1 MDHILGCTYLQ
12 IVRLPEFTRVF
23 EVASFIR
30 GPRTLK
36 DTDMGQ
42 DWYCFCARSKCMYT
56 RTHTRTHTYSTY
68 RHTHAHMHVY
78 TYVRTV
84 THAHMHVHTYIHTD
98 RQTHTL
104 TSSFVMCSFLCS
116 SVQVGSSPI
125 DNSVKDLLLVA
136 MGPEGEHPHIMVSP
150 MHTVL
155 HLLYTHILATP
166 LDTPLPLVCRPLWT
180 KNYLSTEP
188 SPRHA
193 PSPLDVFKFNL

>member
-1 MDHILGCTYLQ
+1 MHVHTHTHTHTYIQ
-12 IVRLPEFTRVF
+12 YV
-23 EVASFIR
+23 
-30 GPRTLK
+30 
-36 DTDMGQ
+36 Q
-42 DWYCFCARSKCMYT
+42 
-56 RTHTRTHTYSTY
+56 THTRTHACVHIRTYSHT
-68 RHTHAHMHVY
+68 RTHAC
-78 TYVRTV
+78 
-84 THAHMHVHTYIHTD
+84 AHIHTYI
-98 RQTHTL
+98 QTHTL

-155 HLLYTHILATP
+155 YLLYTHILATP